1 MLGSSPVVA
10 FVPSTDLGRS
20 RAFYEDLLGLAVS
33 EVGPYALVLAGGG
46 TTIRL
51 AKVDEL
57 VPRPFTVLGWIV
69 TDMKKAVE
77 GLTVRS
83 VEFIRYA
90 GMEQDADGIWTTPGG
105 DRIAWFKDPDG
116 NTLSLTQLA

>member
-1 MLGSSPVVA
+1 MLGSSPVMA

-33 EVGPYALVLAGGG
+33 EVNPYALVLAGAG
-46 TTIRL
+46 TTIRV
-51 AKVDEL
+51 AKVAEL
-57 VPRPFTVLGWIV
+57 VPQAFTVLGWIV
-69 TDMKKAVE
+69 TDMKQAVDA
-77 GLTVRS
+77 LTARS
-83 VEFIRYA
+83 VEFIRYP

-105 DRIAWFKDPDG
+105 DQIAWFKDPDG